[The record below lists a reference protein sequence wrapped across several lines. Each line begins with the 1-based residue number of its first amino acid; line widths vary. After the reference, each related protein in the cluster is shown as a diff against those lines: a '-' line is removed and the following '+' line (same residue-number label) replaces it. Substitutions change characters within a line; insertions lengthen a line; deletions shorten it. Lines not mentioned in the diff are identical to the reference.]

1 MKQYNLVNNLLGWLA
16 FAIAAFTYCM
26 TVEPTASFW
35 DCPEFIT
42 TAFKLEVGHP
52 PGAPFF
58 MLTGNFFTLFTDDPT
73 KVALCVNI
81 MSALLSA
88 FCILFLFWTIT
99 HLTRKLVCDGDTAP
113 TLAQTV
119 LIMGAGLTGALAY
132 TWSDTF
138 WYSAV
143 EGEVY
148 AYSSFL
154 TALTFW
160 LILKW
165 ENQADEAHSDRW
177 LVLIFYITGLS
188 IGVHLLNLLCLPA
201 IALVYYFKKNPHAQ
215 LKGSLCALAISALL
229 VVAVLY
235 GVVPGI
241 VKVGGEFEWFFVNTL
256 GMSFNSGLV
265 VYILL
270 LIAVVLSAVWST
282 TQKNR
287 QRIVVLYT
295 LSVALLGIPFIG
307 HGMAAFL
314 LGLVLLTALVVALFW
329 KKDGEYLLR
338 KRFLNTSLLC
348 MLMLMIGYSSYA
360 VIVVRS
366 TQNTPMDQ
374 NSPEDIFTLGSYLN
388 REQYGNRPLLMGE
401 AYTSQPAY
409 VYTHDW
415 ENDVIRETQVRRVT
429 KVDPA
434 EPDRYEE
441 LQQVT
446 NYVYPSAQ
454 TMFFPRMYSGRED
467 HRQAYN
473 NWLGIDDEN
482 PNTDGLFADFKQVEY
497 ELNVADANGYS
508 YPTTIPGLMPTQW
521 TNFKFFTSYQVNFMY
536 WRYFLWNFAGRQN
549 DIQGHGQLEHGN
561 CLTGISFIDNLFL
574 GDQDKLPDSLKNNK
588 GHNVFYCLPLLLGL
602 IGLFWQAFRGQK
614 GVQQFWVVFFLFFM
628 TGLAI
633 VVYLNQTPMQ
643 PRERDYAYAGSFYA
657 FAIWIGIGVA
667 AIYDYLNRFKESM
680 KLQVNE
686 AYLTAFISVLCL
698 LVPIQMVSQTWDDHD
713 RSGRYAC
720 RDFGQ
725 NYLSTLPEGSGAII
739 FTNGDND
746 TFPLWYAQEVEGVG
760 TNARVCN
767 LSYLNTDWYID
778 QMKRPA
784 YDSPALPIA
793 WERHEYVDKANNNS
807 YQIVDRKSQL
817 NQLKAQNPAVDPYEL
832 SYLIDN
838 YVRKDGILPSDSVV
852 VSVNRD
858 AVLRSGMTIPEG
870 DSIPE
875 KMVLSFK
882 GKQHFSKSEMMLFE
896 MLARHNWERPIYM
909 SVTLGESNYR
919 HLKDYLVLEGLAYR
933 VTPFKTGMRIDVDKM
948 YDNMMNRFRYGN
960 VNMKDIYLDETVT
973 RMCQTHRHML
983 ALLARQLVDRGD
995 TARALKVLQKCKA
1008 ELPEGN
1014 IPYDG
1019 ESDLDLVN
1027 LWNEV
1032 GQAEEAERVSRYLAR
1047 EAAQYLDWLSS
1058 LGYDALKRKGPRFV
1072 RDCTKRTQIIDELIR
1087 MNVNK
1092 DFQQEMEAV
1101 LEKSSHSEA
1110 IRVVSDYYMNYASNN
1125 YNYLLALLA
1134 RGLQTEQDYEDLS
1147 IATEN
1152 LLEMEHLLK
1161 TCRSPR
1167 MPEIKV
1173 MIEKIQQELQR
1184 ASEAVVAQDMGV
1196 QAEEPAEPTAFAP
1209 TTTNNPLL
1217 P

>member
-1 MKQYNLVNNLLGWLA
+1 MKQYNLVNNLLGWFA

-99 HLTRKLVCDGDTAP
+99 HLTRKLVCADGVAP

-165 ENQADEAHSDRW
+165 ENHADEPHSDRW

-201 IALVYYFKKNPHAQ
+201 IALVYYFKKNPQAQ
-215 LKGSLCALAISALL
+215 LKGSLCALAVSALL

-256 GMSFNSGLV
+256 GMSFNTGLV

-270 LIAVVLSAVWST
+270 LIAVVLAAVWST

-287 QRIVVLYT
+287 NRIILLYT

-307 HGMAAFL
+307 HGMAAFG
-314 LGLVLLTALVVALFW
+314 LGLVLLAALVIALLW
-329 KKDGEYLLR
+329 KKDGEYILR

-401 AYTSQPAY
+401 AYTSQPSY
-409 VYTHDW
+409 VYTGDW
-415 ENDVIRETQVRRVT
+415 QNDVIRSTQVRRVT
-429 KVDPA
+429 KVSPD

-441 LQQVT
+441 LEQVT

-454 TMFFPRMYSGRED
+454 TMFFPRMYSARAD

-482 PNTDGLFADFKQVEY
+482 PNTDGIFADFKRVEY
-497 ELNVADANGYS
+497 QLNVPDGSGYT
-508 YPTTIPGLMPTQW
+508 YTETIPGLMPTQW
-521 TNFKFFTSYQVNFMY
+521 TNLKFFTSYQVNFMY

-561 CLTGISFIDNLFL
+561 CITGIPLIDDTFL

-588 GHNVFYCLPLLLGL
+588 GRNVFYCLPLLLGL
-602 IGLFWQAFRGQK
+602 IGLFWQCFRGQR

-667 AIYDYLNRFKESM
+667 ALYDYLNRFKENM
-680 KLQVNE
+680 KLQVP
-686 AYLTAFISVLCL
+686 AVTLTAFVSLICL

-725 NYLSTLPEGSGAII
+725 NYLATLPAGSGAII
-739 FTNGDND
+739 YTNGDND
-746 TFPLWYAQEVEGVG
+746 TFPLWYAQEVEGVA
-760 TNARVCN
+760 TDARVCN

-778 QMKRPA
+778 QMKRPQ
-784 YDSPALPIA
+784 YDSPGLPID
-793 WERHEYVDKANNNS
+793 WERYEYVDKANNNS
-807 YQIVDRKSQL
+807 YRIVNRKAQL
-817 NQLKAQNPAVDPYEL
+817 NQLKLQNPSVDPYEL
-832 SYLIDN
+832 TYLIDN
-838 YVRKDGILPSDSVV
+838 YVRKEGILPTDSVV
-852 VSVNRD
+852 VNVNRE
-858 AVLRSGMTIPEG
+858 AILRSGMTLPMG

-875 KMVLSFK
+875 KMSITFK
-882 GKQHFSKSEMMLFE
+882 GKNHFEKSEMMIYE
-896 MLARHNWERPIYM
+896 MLARNNWERPIYM
-909 SVTLGESNYR
+909 SVTLGESHYR
-919 HLKDYLVLEGLAYR
+919 YLKDYLALEGLAYR
-933 VTPFKTGMRIDVDKM
+933 ITPFKTGMRIDVDKM
-948 YDNMMNRFRYGN
+948 YDNMMNRFRFGN
-960 VNMKDIYLDETVT
+960 VNAEDIYLDETVS

-983 ALLARQLVDRGD
+983 TLLARHLMDRGD
-995 TARALKVLQKCKA
+995 KERALNVMQKCKA
-1008 ELPEGN
+1008 ELPMEN
-1014 IPYDG
+1014 IPYED
-1019 ESDLDLVN
+1019 SDIEIVN
-1027 LWNEV
+1027 LWSEL
-1032 GQAEEAERVSRYLAR
+1032 GQTEEAERVAQYLAR
-1047 EAAQYLDWLSS
+1047 EASQYLDWLSS
-1058 LGYDALKRKGPRFV
+1058 LGYDSLKRKGPRFV
-1072 RDCTKRTQIIDELIR
+1072 RDCMKRVQLISELSHSSQ
-1087 MNVNK
+1087 NE
-1092 DFQQEMEAV
+1092 DFQKELEAT
-1101 LEKSSHSEA
+1101 LQRAGATEA
-1110 IRVVSDYYMNYASNN
+1110 IRVVSDHYMDLATHN
-1125 YNYLLALLA
+1125 YNYFVSLMT
-1134 RGLQTEQDYEDLS
+1134 RGLQSKQDYEDLS
-1147 IATEN
+1147 YIIEN
-1152 LLEMEHLLK
+1152 LMDVEGVLELCHSSRLE
-1161 TCRSPR
+1161 
-1167 MPEIKV
+1167 EIRTINKNV
-1173 MIEKIQQELQR
+1173 QSQLERLTQQ
-1184 ASEAVVAQDMGV
+1184 ASAPQAQPGAVAQTPTLDLAGGV
-1196 QAEEPAEPTAFAP
+1196 NT
-1209 TTTNNPLL
+1209 LIK
-1217 P
+1217 